1 MKTIALI
8 IATAGA
14 IAATAASSAFAAPP
28 AGHPTPNAAA
38 GMMGLPAVADIE
50 LTRRGKV
57 VQTIDANEY
66 TYIEVNQGKDTI
78 WLAAPLIK
86 LRKNDNIRFD
96 DGAVM
101 VNFYSKLLKR
111 TFPSVMFVNRVL
123 AAN

>member
-8 IATAGA
+8 LASAAA
-14 IAATAASSAFAAPP
+14 IASSTAFAAPP
-28 AGHPTPNAAA
+28 AGHPTPTAAA
-38 GMMGLPAVADIE
+38 GMMGLPAVSDNE

-66 TYIEVNQGKDTI
+66 TYIEVSQGKDTL

-86 LRKNDNIRFD
+86 LKKNENIRFD

-123 AAN
+123 AVQ